1 MIVIPTY
8 QLTNLAKVLLTY
20 LVRSQITSNEEEK
33 TKKNDYADLSEYK
46 FSFSKR
52 SAFLH
57 SRSETRL
64 RKADDGKS
72 FHTIDIC
79 IPTYVGST

>member
-1 MIVIPTY
+1 MKNTEDTEEDMDTGEVTHEADSS
-8 QLTNLAKVLLTY
+8 NLEL
-20 LVRSQITSNEEEK
+20 EEEK
-33 TKKNDYADLSEYK
+33 TKTNDYADLSEYK

-79 IPTYVGST
+79 IPIYVEST